1 MGRLTDLF
9 SVNCTFFTLA
19 SIVLAIFVP
28 LMLPGVNQPIINAI
42 KHREYK
48 ILHKLVDTEL
58 ARIETEMAK
67 EPITGRWEGRK
78 QAVID
83 DIDFGGGRS
92 IMHLAAMHG
101 DVPILRY
108 LHKRGASI
116 HVRKSEDFR
125 TPLHLAATFGTRDVV
140 DLLVKWGASVDARA
154 HAGWTPLLLA
164 VLLSNHD
171 IVESLLASGADPNL
185 SVDESFNSL
194 SCALIYSDERMVF
207 LLIKAGA
214 YVEEGEPRYAAFLE
228 HRQRI
233 LEAGLLKEE
242 DIPNRNKMQP
252 QPQKSAAQV
261 QGEVQQRSTPEIEE
275 DGEED
280 DS

>member
-19 SIVLAIFVP
+19 SIILAIFVP
-28 LMLPGVNQPIINAI
+28 IMLPGQNQPIINAM
-42 KHREYK
+42 KAREYK
-48 ILHKLVDTEL
+48 MLHKLVDTEL
-58 ARIETEMAK
+58 ANIEAQMKTEAL
-67 EPITGRWEGRK
+67 TGGNRWDGRRT
-78 QAVID
+78 AVVD
-83 DIDFGGGRS
+83 DIDFGGGRH

-108 LHKRGASI
+108 LRKRGASI
-116 HVRKSEDFR
+116 HLQKEEDFR
-125 TPLHLAATFGTRDVV
+125 TPLHLAATFGTKEVV
-140 DLLVKWGASVDARA
+140 ELLIKWGAAVDARA

-171 IVESLLASGADPNL
+171 IVESLLAAGADPNL
-185 SVDESFNSL
+185 SVDDSFNSL

-214 YVEEGEPRYAAFLE
+214 YVEEGEPRYASFLE
-228 HRQRI
+228 HRERI

-242 DIPNRNKMQP
+242 DIPKRNKL
-252 QPQKSAAQV
+252 QPQKPPAHVEAHGQ
-261 QGEVQQRSTPEIEE
+261 EEE
-275 DGEED
+275 DEE
-280 DS
+280 SGPTRS